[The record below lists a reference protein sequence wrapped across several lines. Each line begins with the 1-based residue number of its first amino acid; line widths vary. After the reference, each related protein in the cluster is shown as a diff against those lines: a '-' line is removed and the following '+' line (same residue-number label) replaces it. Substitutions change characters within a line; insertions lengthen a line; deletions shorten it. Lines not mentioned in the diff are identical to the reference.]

1 MGCVFNYVRGSSSY
15 CYYRRNLYVV
25 GGQVRVTLEFDNID
39 DAKKAIHADE
49 AWMALVEISEAMRSH
64 TKHDVSEK
72 QTLISIEEALSDVR
86 HMLYS

>member
-1 MGCVFNYVRGSSSY
+1 MKII
-15 CYYRRNLYVV
+15 
-25 GGQVRVTLEFDNID
+25 LEFDNID

-49 AWMALVEISEAMRSH
+49 AWMALVEISEAIRSH

-72 QTLISIEEALSDVR
+72 QTLISIEETLSDVR

>member
-1 MGCVFNYVRGSSSY
+1 
-15 CYYRRNLYVV
+15 
-25 GGQVRVTLEFDNID
+25 VRVTIEFDNID

-49 AWMALVEISEAMRSH
+49 AWTALVEISEAMRSH

-72 QTLISIEEALSDVR
+72 QTLISIEEALSYVR

>member
-1 MGCVFNYVRGSSSY
+1 MGCVLNYVWRGRSHRYICS
-15 CYYRRNLYVV
+15 NLYVV
-25 GGQVRVTLEFDNID
+25 GGQVRVTIEFDNID

-49 AWMALVEISEAMRSH
+49 AWTALVEISEAMRSH

-72 QTLISIEEALSDVR
+72 QTLISIEETLSDVR

>member
-1 MGCVFNYVRGSSSY
+1 VGCVLNYVWRGSCY
-15 CYYRRNLYVV
+15 CYYRRNLYAV
-25 GGQVRVTLEFDNID
+25 GGQVKVTLEFDNID

-72 QTLISIEEALSDVR
+72 QTLISIEETLSDVR

>member
-1 MGCVFNYVRGSSSY
+1 VGCVLNYVWCGSCH
-15 CYYRRNLYVV
+15 CYYRRNLHVV
-25 GGQVRVTLEFDNID
+25 GGQVKVTLEFDNID

-72 QTLISIEEALSDVR
+72 QTLISIEETLSDVR

>member
-1 MGCVFNYVRGSSSY
+1 M
-15 CYYRRNLYVV
+15 
-25 GGQVRVTLEFDNID
+25 RVTIEFDNID

-49 AWMALVEISEAMRSH
+49 AWTALVEISEAMRSH

>member
-1 MGCVFNYVRGSSSY
+1 MGCVLNYVWRGRSH
-15 CYYRRNLYVV
+15 CYYRRNLHVV
-25 GGQVRVTLEFDNID
+25 GGQVRVTVEFDNID

-72 QTLISIEEALSDVR
+72 QTLISIEETLSDVR